1 MQIFSDNSV
10 EMNKKASGSGKVKS
24 GFQADNSLLQ
34 KAGEAAKLG
43 NLQGSFQD
51 ISGIIRT
58 EKELEKQNN
67 LLKTLLDLL
76 PIGVFMVEAPS
87 GEPIVANMT
96 AKQLLG
102 RGIMPD
108 ASKSNLGDIYKAFY
122 SGTEIPY
129 SVDEMP
135 LIQGM
140 AGVKSH
146 VDNMEVLRPDG
157 TRILLEVFGSPVLN
171 NEGEVWA
178 SLVSFLDITEKRKAE
193 ESLINLNNELEESK
207 RTKDRLYSIIAH
219 DLKAPFNSILGFSEL
234 LTEHISDY
242 DTDKCREFGEHISS
256 SARQSLSLLENL
268 FAWAQSQSGKIS
280 FVPQQIALQ
289 PLIRESM
296 SVLASSAKMKNINLK
311 ILQDTDIGIYADWNM
326 LMTIIRNLI
335 SNAIKFTND
344 GGRVEISA
352 ISKENQTEIIVT
364 DNGTGINEEIRN
376 SLFILN
382 NKMTAKG
389 TANESGSGLGLILCR
404 EFVEKHGGTIWVDSE
419 VGRGS
424 SFHFTIPKKIVIQ

>member
-1 MQIFSDNSV
+1 MVFVNCADIVPNSV

-24 GFQADNSLLQ
+24 G
-34 KAGEAAKLG
+34 
-43 NLQGSFQD
+43 LQGSFQD
-51 ISGIIRT
+51 VSGIIRT
-58 EKELEKQNN
+58 EKELEQQNN

-76 PIGVFMVEAPS
+76 PIGVFMAEAPS
-87 GEPIVANMT
+87 GKPIVANMT
-96 AKQLLG
+96 AKRLLG

-108 ASKSNLGDIYKAFY
+108 ASKSNLADIYKAFY
-122 SGTEIPY
+122 SGTGIPY

-193 ESLINLNNELEESK
+193 ESLNKLNSKLEELN
-207 RTKDRLYSIIAH
+207 RTKDRIYSIIAH

-234 LTEHISDY
+234 LSEHISEY

-280 FVPQQIALQ
+280 FVPQQITLQ
-289 PLIRESM
+289 PLIKETM
-296 SVLASSAKMKNINLK
+296 SVLASSARIKNINLK
-311 ILQDTDIGIYADWNM
+311 VHQDTDIEIYADRNM

-335 SNAIKFTND
+335 SNAIKFTNY

-352 ISKENQTEIIVT
+352 ISKETQTEIIVT
-364 DNGTGINEEIRN
+364 DNGTGINEETRN

-382 NKMTAKG
+382 DKMTTKG

-419 VGRGS
+419 VRRGS
-424 SFHFTIPKKIVIQ
+424 SFHFTIPAK

>member
-1 MQIFSDNSV
+1 
-10 EMNKKASGSGKVKS
+10 MNKIASGSGKVKS
-24 GFQADNSLLQ
+24 GLQADNSLLQ
-34 KAGEAAKLG
+34 NAGEAAKPG
-43 NLQGSFQD
+43 DLQGSFQD

-67 LLKTLLDLL
+67 LLKALLDLL

-87 GEPIVANMT
+87 GEPVVANKT

-108 ASKSNLGDIYKAFY
+108 VSKSNLGEVYKAFY
-122 SGTEIPY
+122 IGTEIPY

-135 LIQGM
+135 IIKGM
-140 AGVKSH
+140 TGVKSH
-146 VDNMEVLRPDG
+146 ADNMEVLRPDG
-157 TRILLEVFGSPVLN
+157 TRIMLEVFGSPVLN

-193 ESLINLNNELEESK
+193 ESLNNINSKLEELN
-207 RTKDRLYSIIAH
+207 RTKDRIYSIIAH

-234 LTEHISDY
+234 LSDHIYDY

-268 FAWAQSQSGKIS
+268 FAWAQSQSGKIE
-280 FVPQQIALQ
+280 FCPQQIALL
-289 PLIRESM
+289 PLIRETM
-296 SVLASSAKMKNINLK
+296 SVLVSSAKMKNINLK
-311 ILQDTDIGIYADWNM
+311 ILQDTDIEIYADRNM

-335 SNAIKFTND
+335 SNAIKFTNY
-344 GGRVEISA
+344 GGWVEINV
-352 ISKENQTEIIVT
+352 ISGENQTEIIVT
-364 DNGTGINEEIRN
+364 DNGTGIKEEVRN

-382 NKMTAKG
+382 DKMTTKG

-404 EFVEKHGGTIWVDSE
+404 EFVEKHGGRIWVDSE
-419 VGRGS
+419 VGKGS
-424 SFHFTIPKKIVIQ
+424 SFHFTIPAIVIQ